1 MSEKEKATYRPGAPF
16 FLGSGE
22 MLGVFLA
29 LKERKSSLDPL
40 LARLMR
46 RMEQRL
52 YEELTIDEFE
62 NLPALYRKKIDFEPT
77 KD

>member
-1 MSEKEKATYRPGAPF
+1 
-16 FLGSGE
+16 
-22 MLGVFLA
+22 MLGVFLV

-40 LARLMR
+40 PARLLR

-52 YEELTIDEFE
+52 YTELTIDEFE
-62 NLPALYRKKIDFEPT
+62 NLPALYRKKIDFEPA

>member
-1 MSEKEKATYRPGAPF
+1 MSDGLDASPF
-16 FLGSGE
+16 SLTGLE
-22 MLGVFLA
+22 MLAVYLV
-29 LKERKSSLDPL
+29 LQNQKSSLDPL
-40 LARLMR
+40 LSRLLR

-62 NLPALYRKKIDFEPT
+62 NLPALYRKKIDFEPV

>member
-1 MSEKEKATYRPGAPF
+1 MSEPREPDELSAAPF
-16 FLGSGE
+16 SLQGGE
-22 MLGVFLA
+22 MLGVYLA
-29 LKERKSSLDPL
+29 LKERKNSLDPL
-40 LARLMR
+40 LARLLR

>member
-1 MSEKEKATYRPGAPF
+1 MSEQEKAPGRPGAPF
-16 FLGSGE
+16 SLDSRE
-22 MLGVFLA
+22 MLGVFLV

-40 LARLMR
+40 LARLLR

-52 YEELTIDEFE
+52 YTELTIDEFE
-62 NLPALYRKKIDFEPT
+62 NLPALYRKKIDFEPA